1 MAHCFTITRNWD
13 GLEANFFGYANGILY
28 KCFNCEDF
36 NNVVS
41 GSNEMRTF
49 KKPFVYNALVNVLA
63 SNEIRHYPD
72 PNRADE
78 LREFLLEAMGLC
90 VDSDEFTVH
99 FW

>member
-28 KCFNCEDF
+28 KCFNCQDF
-36 NNVVS
+36 NNGVS
-41 GSNEMRTF
+41 GSNEKRTF
-49 KKPFVYNALVNVLA
+49 TKPFVYNALLKVLV
-63 SNEIRHYPD
+63 SDEIRHYPD

-78 LREFLLEAMGLC
+78 LRQFLLEAMGLC